1 MPRVIAA
8 AEKAGA
14 LGAFLSGSGSTI
26 AAVTLTRSTQSWRS
40 HVARGKIDIAR
51 TIIITTAD
59 NDGAQIKLHQ
69 TSESNFRWVTDLK
82 ISNSSPSTSFSDAA
96 VDFAPAILRGIL
108 YALSFIYERIVQLRL
123 YLYRKRIFRERTL
136 GCLVIS
142 IGNLTVGGH
151 GQDADRRK
159 IRARLASRRT
169 PRRHSQPRLQRA
181 CRVPSKRSWL
191 DRLQNKDVDPP
202 RVVSDGKSLLLDSLT
217 AGDEPYMLAHNLK
230 DVIVLV
236 DKDRVKSGLFAIDK
250 WKVDTLLLDDGLQY
264 LHLKHRLD
272 IVLVDRQAP
281 FGNEFLLPR
290 GTLREP
296 PRNLR
301 RASYIFITKST
312 GEPNDALIER
322 IRRYNRTAEII
333 ECAHKPLYL
342 QNIFTGEQLPLERL
356 RDTFIGSICG
366 IAAPESFED
375 GLRKL
380 GARIDLAKR
389 YIDHHRYTEAEL
401 QSFINRCI
409 RRDLEMIVTTEKDAV
424 RMPRLAETE

>member
-1 MPRVIAA
+1 MGRRAENLEQFAIDVIL
-8 AEKAGA
+8 ERRHG
-14 LGAFLSGSGSTI
+14 F
-26 AAVTLTRSTQSWRS
+26 R
-40 HVARGKIDIAR
+40 
-51 TIIITTAD
+51 
-59 NDGAQIKLHQ
+59 
-69 TSESNFRWVTDLK
+69 ESV
-82 ISNSSPSTSFSDAA
+82 
-96 VDFAPAILRGIL
+96 LRGIL

-142 IGNLTVGGH
+142 IGNLTVGGT
-151 GQDADRRK
+151 GKTPIVEKFARALQTGGRRVA
-159 IRARLASRRT
+159 ILSRGYKSVA
-169 PRRHSQPRLQRA
+169 P
-181 CRVPSKRSWL
+181 PSKRTWL
-191 DRLQNKDVDPP
+191 DRWRNVHIDPP
-202 RVVSDGKSLLLDSLT
+202 RVVSDGKTLLLDSQT

-272 IVLVDRQAP
+272 IVLIDRQAP

-312 GEPNDALIER
+312 GSNDELIER
-322 IRRYNRTAEII
+322 IRRFNRTAEII
-333 ECAHKPLYL
+333 ECAHRPLYL
-342 QNIFTGEQLPLERL
+342 QNMATGERLPLERL
-356 RDTFIGSICG
+356 RDTYIGSICG
-366 IAAPESFED
+366 IAAPESFEG
-375 GLRKL
+375 GLKQL
-380 GARIDLAKR
+380 GAHVDLAKR
-389 YIDHHRYTEAEL
+389 YIDHHRYNKGEL
-401 QSFINRCI
+401 QSFIARCV

-424 RMPRLAETE
+424 RMPRLAKMDVPIYFLRVEIEILSGHESWEHCVARICQPQPMLSPDRFFA

>member
-1 MPRVIAA
+1 MGRSLENLEQFAIDVILERRGGARAA
-8 AEKAGA
+8 
-14 LGAFLSGSGSTI
+14 LLRSSLYLLS
-26 AAVTLTRSTQSWRS
+26 L
-40 HVARGKIDIAR
+40 
-51 TIIITTAD
+51 
-59 NDGAQIKLHQ
+59 
-69 TSESNFRWVTDLK
+69 
-82 ISNSSPSTSFSDAA
+82 
-96 VDFAPAILRGIL
+96 
-108 YALSFIYERIVQLRL
+108 IYERLVQFRL
-123 YLYRKRIFRERTL
+123 FPYRKRILRERAL

-142 IGNLTVGGH
+142 IGNLTVGGT
-151 GQDADRRK
+151 GKTPIVEKFARALQTGGRRVA
-159 IRARLASRRT
+159 ILSRGYKSV
-169 PRRHSQPRLQRA
+169 PR
-181 CRVPSKRSWL
+181 PSKRSWL
-191 DRLQNKDVDPP
+191 DRLQKEVIDPP

-290 GTLREP
+290 GTLREA

-301 RASYIFITKST
+301 RASYIFITKNT
-312 GEPNDALIER
+312 GESNGALIRR

-342 QNIFTGEQLPLERL
+342 QNVFTGERLALYRL

-366 IAAPESFED
+366 IAAPESFE
-375 GLRKL
+375 GALRKL
-380 GARIDLAKR
+380 GAHLDLAKS
-389 YIDHHRYTEAEL
+389 YIDHHYYTEAEL
-401 QSFINRCI
+401 TTFINRCI
-409 RRDLEMIVTTEKDAV
+409 RRDLAMIVTTEKDAV
-424 RMPRLAETE
+424 RMPHLPEADVKVPICFLRAEIESLSGHESWQHCVARSRKPQPMPPPERS